1 MTTDVVAYQPPR
13 SAIQEQMDYARAVAA
28 KPQDGAARSL
38 LPDAYRENPANVMI
52 AIGLGS
58 AMGLS
63 YAESLYRIDVI
74 KGKPS
79 ASAELITANVRKAGH
94 KLRIKVTENPPTAT
108 CTITRADDPDEPITI
123 TRDMA
128 WAQRMGLA
136 NEPNYKKQPA
146 TMLGYRAIT
155 ACARLA
161 CSEALYGVAYTPD
174 EMREVDD
181 GPRVTAT
188 VEAPQSGVDRMR
200 AIVTPQPLPTEPEEA
215 PTPPEVK
222 NEDKPDWDEPP
233 MTDQQRRAMF
243 GNFGKLNIG
252 AADTQR
258 DYIAAS
264 LDRPVKSRGDLTM
277 VEAETVL
284 SQQQADLLLVQ
295 EPTDA

>member
-1 MTTDVVAYQPPR
+1 
-13 SAIQEQMDYARAVAA
+13 
-28 KPQDGAARSL
+28 
-38 LPDAYRENPANVMI
+38 MI